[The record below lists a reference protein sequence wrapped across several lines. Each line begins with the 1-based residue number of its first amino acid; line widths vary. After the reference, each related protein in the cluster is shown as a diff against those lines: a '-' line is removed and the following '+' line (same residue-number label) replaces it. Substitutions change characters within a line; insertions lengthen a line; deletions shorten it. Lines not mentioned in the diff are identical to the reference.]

1 MQRRTSAAD
10 AQWQNARAERRGGI
24 LQVILPK
31 MDAEESIS
39 DYDQLAI
46 ALQNATQTKIVFG
59 KCAHIR
65 GSIVSDPNP
74 ATHAVALSQLP
85 EGIPF
90 PSDLATRETARK
102 VFAQFDNDQ
111 RHFLP

>member
-1 MQRRTSAAD
+1 MQWRTSAAD
-10 AQWQNARAERRGGI
+10 AQWQNARAEMHGGI

-59 KCAHIR
+59 KSAHIR
-65 GSIVSDPNP
+65 GIR
-74 ATHAVALSQLP
+74 
-85 EGIPF
+85 F

-102 VFAQFDNDQ
+102 VLAQFDNDQ